1 MQEISKILAD
11 KYEEVIEKINSFSN
25 EYLNEEYKNI
35 CIEATKLLFLNNET
49 IVKKGKRF
57 SWAAGIV
64 HAIGSVN
71 GLFDSKEEPYIKAL
85 DLYKEFGVSSSTGSS
100 KSKEVKSLL
109 EISEDNSKWVISK
122 ADKKNSNITTAE
134 EEVAASVAREENDAD
149 KLTISKK
156 YIEAQKVVDKAW
168 REKNYRNKAK
178 YAKEALNIYED
189 CSDAYI
195 ILSHDSK
202 LSMNEKTELLRK
214 AVKAAQNVLK
224 IDKLENADRRLFRLE
239 IAHPLF
245 GAKYVLAQHLWKIG
259 EKDEAIKE
267 ASEIIAYN
275 VTDDLSVRGSLS
287 SWLLIEERYDEAY
300 ALLDRCIHDYLAST
314 CYNRAALL
322 YKTGKAKEA
331 ESALRRAYKQ
341 NKFVMD
347 YLLKKKAAKTVHH
360 VSRIGGEE
368 EAAAYSELGLKVWNN
383 SEIRQWLKHM
393 KKDFEILNFR

>member
-11 KYEEVIEKINSFSN
+11 KYEEVVEKINSFSN

-35 CIEATKLLFLNNET
+35 CLEAAKLLFLNNET
-49 IVKKGKRF
+49 AVKKGKSF

-64 HAIGSVN
+64 HAVGSVN

-109 EISEDNSKWVISK
+109 DINEDNNKWLLT
-122 ADKKNSNITTAE
+122 KKEDDNSSTAE
-134 EEVAASVAREENDAD
+134 EEVAADEAVNENSNAD
-149 KLTISKK
+149 KLIISKK
-156 YIEAQKVVDKAW
+156 FIDAQKVIDRAW
-168 REKNYRNKAK
+168 REKNYNSRAK
-178 YAKEALNIYED
+178 YAKEALDIYED

-195 ILSHDSK
+195 ILSNDLK
-202 LSMNEKTELLRK
+202 LSSSEKTELLNK
-214 AVKAAQNVLK
+214 AVKAAKNVLK

-239 IAHPLF
+239 IANPLF

-259 EKDEAIKE
+259 QREEAIKE

-275 VTDDLSVRGSLS
+275 VTDDLSIRGTLS
-287 SWLLIEERYDEAY
+287 SWLLIEEKYDEAY
-300 ALLDRCIHDYLAST
+300 ALLDRCIHDYLAAT

-322 YKTGKAKEA
+322 YKTGKSKEA
-331 ESALRRAYKQ
+331 EGALRRAYKQ
-341 NKFVMD
+341 NRFVMD
-347 YLLKKKAAKTVHH
+347 YLLKKKAVKSVQY

-368 EAAAYSELGLKVWNN
+368 EASAYAELGLKVWNDA
-383 SEIRQWLKHM
+383 EIRAWLKDM
-393 KKDFEILNFR
+393 NNNFKILNFR

>member
-11 KYEEVIEKINSFSN
+11 KYEEVVEKINSFSN

-35 CIEATKLLFLNNET
+35 CIEATKLLFSNNET
-49 IVKKGKRF
+49 TVKKGKSF

-109 EISEDNSKWVISK
+109 DISEDNSKWIVSK
-122 ADKKNSNITTAE
+122 PQQSGASTAKE
-134 EEVAASVAREENDAD
+134 EAAVTAVNEVNDGD

-156 YIEAQKVVDKAW
+156 FIDAQKIAAKAW
-168 REKNYRNKAK
+168 REKNYNNRAK
-178 YAKEALNIYED
+178 YAKEALSVYED

-195 ILSHDSK
+195 ILSNDSK
-202 LSMNEKTELLRK
+202 LSSNEKTELLRK
-214 AVKAAQNVLK
+214 AVKSAQNVLK
-224 IDKLENADRRLFRLE
+224 IDKLENADRRVFRLE
-239 IAHPLF
+239 IAKPLF
-245 GAKYVLAQHLWKIG
+245 GAKYVLAQHLWAVG
-259 EKDEAIKE
+259 ESEEAIKE
-267 ASEIIAYN
+267 ASEILAYN
-275 VTDDLSVRGSLS
+275 VTDDLTIRGNLS
-287 SWLLIEERYDEAY
+287 SWLLIEEKYDEA
-300 ALLDRCIHDYLAST
+300 AKLLERCIHDYLAST

-322 YKTGKAKEA
+322 YKTGKIREA
-331 ESALRRAYKQ
+331 EGALRRAYKQ

-347 YLLKKKAAKTVHH
+347 YLLKKKTAKNAHPS
-360 VSRIGGEE
+360 SRIGSDE
-368 EAAAYSELGLKVWNN
+368 EAAAYADLGLKVWNDA
-383 SEIRQWLKHM
+383 EIRAWLKDM

>member
-11 KYEEVIEKINSFSN
+11 KYEEVVEKINSFSN

-35 CIEATKLLFLNNET
+35 CLEATKLLFINNET
-49 IVKKGKRF
+49 SVKKGKSF

-85 DLYKEFGVSSSTGSS
+85 DLYKEFGVSSSTGSN

-109 EISEDNSKWVISK
+109 DITEDNSKWLI
-122 ADKKNSNITTAE
+122 AKNDTNTANEVKE
-134 EEVAASVAREENDAD
+134 EIAAGEVVNETNNND
-149 KLTISKK
+149 KLTVSKK
-156 YIEAQKVVDKAW
+156 FLEAQRVVERAW
-168 REKNYRNKAK
+168 REKNYNNRAK
-178 YAKEALNIYED
+178 YAKEALSIYED

-195 ILSHDSK
+195 ILSNDSK
-202 LSMNEKTELLRK
+202 LNSSEKTELLHK

-224 IDKLENADRRLFRLE
+224 IDKLENADRRIFKLE
-239 IAHPLF
+239 IANPLF
-245 GAKYVLAQHLWKIG
+245 GAKYVLAKHLWKIG
-259 EKDEAIKE
+259 EKEEAIKE

-275 VTDDLSVRGSLS
+275 VTDDLSIRGTLS
-287 SWLLIEERYDEAY
+287 SWLLIEEKYDEAY
-300 ALLDRCIHDYLAST
+300 ALLDRCIHDYLAAT

-322 YKTGKAKEA
+322 YKTGKSKEA

-341 NKFVMD
+341 NRFVMD
-347 YLLKKKAAKTVHH
+347 YLLKKKAVKSVQY

-368 EAAAYSELGLKVWNN
+368 EAAAYSELGIKVWDNA
-383 SEIRQWLKHM
+383 EIRAWLKDM
-393 KKDFEILNFR
+393 NKNFEILNFR

>member
-11 KYEEVIEKINSFSN
+11 KYEEVVEKINSFSN

-35 CIEATKLLFLNNET
+35 CIEATKLLFLNNEAT
-49 IVKKGKRF
+49 VKKGKSF

-109 EISEDNSKWVISK
+109 EISEENSKWIVSK
-122 ADKKNSNITTAE
+122 ADKKVSTEATAE
-134 EEVAASVAREENDAD
+134 QEAAATVVKEENNAD

-156 YIEAQKVVDKAW
+156 YLEAQKIVDQAW
-168 REKNYRNKAK
+168 REKNYNNRAK
-178 YAKEALNIYED
+178 YAREALNVYED

-195 ILSHDSK
+195 ILSNDSK
-202 LSMNEKTELLRK
+202 LSSNGKTELLRK

-224 IDKLENADRRLFRLE
+224 IDKLEDADRRIFKLE
-239 IAHPLF
+239 ISHPLF

-259 EKDEAIKE
+259 ERDEAVKE
-267 ASEIIAYN
+267 ASEVIAYN
-275 VTDDLSVRGSLS
+275 VTDDLSIRGILS

-300 ALLDRCIHDYLAST
+300 ALLDRCIHDYLAAT

-322 YKTGKAKEA
+322 YKTGKVKEA

-341 NKFVMD
+341 NKSVMD
-347 YLLKKKAAKTVHH
+347 YLLKKKAAKAVHH

-368 EAAAYSELGLKVWNN
+368 EAAAYAELGLKVWNDA
-383 SEIRQWLKHM
+383 EIRAWLKDM